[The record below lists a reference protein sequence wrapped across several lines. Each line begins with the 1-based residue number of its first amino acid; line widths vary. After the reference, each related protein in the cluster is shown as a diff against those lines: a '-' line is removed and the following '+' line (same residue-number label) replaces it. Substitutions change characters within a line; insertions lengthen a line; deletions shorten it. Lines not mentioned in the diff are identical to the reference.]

1 MFGKLSEE
9 EIEAALTN
17 NIIGRIGCH
26 TDGRVYIVPISYAYD
41 GEYIFAHTQ
50 EGMKINMMRE
60 NADVC
65 FEVDVLENMAN
76 WKSVIA
82 WGLFE
87 EINNEDERNLVIQ
100 KLSKRIFPA
109 MASKTLKL
117 SPQWPFPP
125 DDPEKISG
133 IFFRIRLYEKT
144 GRYETSDIE
153 TLDYP

>member
-1 MFGKLSEE
+1 MFGKLSRK
-9 EIEAALTN
+9 EIEEVLTG
-17 NIIGRIGCH
+17 NIVGRIGCH
-26 TDGRVYIVPISYAYD
+26 ADSRTYIVPISYAYD

-50 EGMKINMMRE
+50 EGLKINIMRA

-76 WKSVIA
+76 WKSVIT

-87 EINNEDERNLVIQ
+87 EITNEHERNLAIQ
-100 KLSKRIFPA
+100 KLSKRKFPA
-109 MASKTLKL
+109 MASKTVQL

-125 DDPEKISG
+125 DEPDNVGG

-144 GRYETSDIE
+144 GRYEISDIE
-153 TLDYP
+153 TLNCS